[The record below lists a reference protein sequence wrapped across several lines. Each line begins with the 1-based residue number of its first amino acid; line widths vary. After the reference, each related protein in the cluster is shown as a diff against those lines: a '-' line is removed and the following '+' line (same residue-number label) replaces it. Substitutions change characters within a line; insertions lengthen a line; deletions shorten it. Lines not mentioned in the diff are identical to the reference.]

1 VTFDHRIRGWPHMP
15 RQLMSFAV
23 VGAGRTLFSV
33 AVYLGLNFF
42 LPYWASFTI
51 SFAATVALS
60 ALANS
65 TFVFMT
71 NVTLPRLVTY
81 FGVYVLSYLVSL
93 ALTVF
98 VVDGLGI
105 SPSFVPLIIGP
116 TMFPVNFVLER
127 WALGVSTGGS
137 RFEQGTET
145 STVPRE

>member
-1 VTFDHRIRGWPHMP
+1 
-15 RQLMSFAV
+15 MSFAAV
-23 VGAGRTLFSV
+23 AAGRTLFSV
-33 AVYLGLNFF
+33 AVYFGLNCF

-71 NVTLPRLVTY
+71 EVTLSRFVAY
-81 FGVYVLSYLVSL
+81 FSVYVLSYLLSL

-98 VVDGLGI
+98 VVEGLGI

-116 TMFPVNFVLER
+116 TMFPIHFVLER
-127 WALGVSTGGS
+127 WALGVSTVGIK
-137 RFEQGTET
+137 FEQGTGT
-145 STVPRE
+145 STVRRE